1 MLMTVFSFHLV
12 HTHEM
17 DFNYGFYN
25 KPYFNQKILPRSCRN
40 RKKLLKSSSL
50 TAAVNIE
57 EEEEEAVLV
66 FVGIG

>member
-1 MLMTVFSFHLV
+1 MLMTVFSFHPV
-12 HTHEM
+12 HTHET

-25 KPYFNQKILPRSCRN
+25 KLYFNQKILPRSCRN

-57 EEEEEAVLV
+57 EEEE
-66 FVGIG
+66 GTIDSQI